1 MRVQLIQYIV
11 IGAVLLLSGC
21 TKPNSDNQEVKGERS
36 ASTRLTSRELLS
48 TSLYPLS
55 TYYGVCLRGAG
66 IIRGAL
72 RNGMRGY
79 PTVGELLAYGAE
91 LKIAVGKFGAE
102 PNSTSERIASSPGR
116 AVHVIQTEG
125 RRSLLVSDFDD
136 SGNMVSV
143 EFESADPKG
152 YGAAL
157 SLANNVV
164 ACSLVPASI
173 EAGLQ

>member
-1 MRVQLIQYIV
+1 MQFIKYIV
-11 IGAVLLLSGC
+11 IGAVLLLPGC
-21 TKPNSDNQEVKGERS
+21 AKPTPDNQEVKGEQS
-36 ASTRLTSRELLS
+36 ASTRLTNRELLS

-55 TYYGVCLRGAG
+55 THYGVCLRDAG
-66 IIRGAL
+66 VVRGAL

-79 PTVGELLAYGAE
+79 PTAGELSAYGAE
-91 LKIAVGKFGAE
+91 LKIAVGKFGTE
-102 PNSTSERIASSPGR
+102 PNSTSERIVSSPGR
-116 AVHVIQTEG
+116 TVHVIQTEG
-125 RRSLLVSDFDD
+125 KRSLLVSDFDD

-164 ACSLVPASI
+164 AFSLTPASI

>member
-1 MRVQLIQYIV
+1 MADSRSEIMLKLTPVAAGIILAGAAVFPAAAQQTVV
-11 IGAVLLLSGC
+11 IG
-21 TKPNSDNQEVKGERS
+21 D
-36 ASTRLTSRELLS
+36 TSRELLS

-55 TYYGVCLRGAG
+55 TYYGVCLRDAG

-91 LKIAVGKFGAE
+91 LKIAVGKFGTE